1 MHNFRK
7 TLIAAITL
15 ITLLFTLFSVAA
27 FSKETP
33 APSARA
39 AVLYEPTSSEFLYT
53 KNPDTPLPMAST
65 TKIMTAL
72 VALQELEDPE
82 QELTVDKRAVG
93 IEGSS
98 AYFKGGEVFT
108 LYDMLHIMLLRSAN
122 DAAAQIAYTVSGDI
136 DAFAELMNETAASLG
151 LTSTSFKNPTGL
163 DDDNHY
169 TTARELA
176 IITAEA
182 MKYPLFREIVQ
193 KRIHTAT
200 DLSSGKSTVFVNHN
214 KLLTRYEG
222 CIGVKTGYTK
232 RSGRSLV
239 SAAERDGITL
249 IAVTINAPNDWCD
262 HEDMLDYGFSQLE
275 YINAVSK
282 SKEEFTIPVLDSDKT
297 SISARARDDF
307 GFVAR
312 RGDKVALIYDLPSY
326 LIAPLKAGEKVGKIK
341 VTVGGKTVGEVDIVA
356 TEDSLKNK
364 TILEKIFGRR

>member
-1 MHNFRK
+1 MHNFKK

-15 ITLLFTLFSVAA
+15 LALLFTLFSFAA
-27 FSKETP
+27 FSKQTP

-53 KNPDTPLPMAST
+53 KNADAPLPMAST

-72 VALQELEDPE
+72 VALRELDDPELEI
-82 QELTVDKRAVG
+82 TVEAEAVG

-122 DAAAQIAYTVSGDI
+122 DAAAQIAYTVCGSI
-136 DAFAELMNETAASLG
+136 DAFGELMNETAASLG
-151 LTSTSFKNPTGL
+151 LTSTSFTNPTGL
-163 DDDNHY
+163 DDANHY

-176 IITAEA
+176 LITAEA
-182 MKYPLFREIVQ
+182 MKYPLFREIVR
-193 KRIHTAT
+193 KRIYTAT
-200 DLSSGKSTVFVNHN
+200 DLSSGESTVYVNHN

-239 SAAERDGITL
+239 SAAERDGVTL
-249 IAVTINAPNDWCD
+249 IAVTINAPNDWRD
-262 HEDMLDYGFSQLE
+262 HEQMLDFGFSQLE

-282 SKEEFTIPVLDSDKT
+282 DEAEFTLSVVGSPKT
-297 SISARARDDF
+297 SISATAREDF
-307 GFVAR
+307 GLVVR
-312 RGDKVALIYDLPSY
+312 RGEKAELIYDLPSY
-326 LIAPLKAGEKVGKIK
+326 LIAPVKAGDKIGRIIVKVGG
-341 VTVGGKTVGEVDIVA
+341 VTVGEVDIIA
-356 TEDSLKNK
+356 TSDAAKTKNL
-364 TILEKIFGRR
+364 IEKIIGK